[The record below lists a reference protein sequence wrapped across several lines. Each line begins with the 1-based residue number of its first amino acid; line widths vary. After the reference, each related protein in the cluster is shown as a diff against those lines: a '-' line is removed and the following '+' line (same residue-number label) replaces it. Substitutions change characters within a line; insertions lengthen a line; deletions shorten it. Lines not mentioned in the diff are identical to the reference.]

1 MKYRILGK
9 TGLKV
14 SILGFGCMRLPIK
27 NQDSSKVDEDEA
39 IRLIRMGIDG
49 GINYVDTAYRYHG
62 SRSEII
68 LGKALKDG
76 YREKVIL
83 ETKLYTPKL
92 NKMDAFEK
100 LLDEQLR
107 KLAVKCIDVY
117 LIHGLSYKRYQEKIV
132 KLNIIEEAKKA
143 KELGKIK
150 HLGFS
155 SHDEPE
161 NIRKLIDTGIF
172 EVMLVQYNLLHQDNG
187 EIIKYAANKGMGVV
201 LMGPNAGGRLGLKPP
216 ESMKNLLTPSRENF
230 IDLGF
235 KFVWNNPGVAVALSG
250 MGSEQ
255 MVRDNLSL
263 ASQENVALSAEEQE
277 RIENI
282 AKGYKDIAEIN
293 CTQCGYCEPCDQG
306 VSIRLIMDLLM
317 LSVGCAGDWEEAKAK
332 YKLIGKH
339 KKYPGKNAEA
349 CIECKECESRCPQE
363 IPIVDRLQ
371 QTHKLLT
378 GLESYNT

>member
-27 NQDSSKVDEDEA
+27 NPSTKEVDEDEA

-49 GINYVDTAYRYHG
+49 GINYVDSAYRYHG
-62 SRSEII
+62 SKSEII

-83 ETKLYTPKL
+83 ETKLYVPKL
-92 NKMDAFEK
+92 NTTNDFEK

-107 KLAVKCIDVY
+107 KLDVKCIDVY
-117 LIHGLSYKRYQEKIV
+117 LIHGLNFSRYQGKIEK
-132 KLNIIEEAKKA
+132 LGIIEEAKNA
-143 KELGKIK
+143 KKLGKIK
-150 HLGFS
+150 HFGFS
-155 SHDEPE
+155 SHDKPE
-161 NIRKLIDTGIF
+161 NIRKLIDTGFF
-172 EVMLVQYNLLHQDNG
+172 EVMLVQYNLLHRDNG
-187 EIIKYAANKGMGVV
+187 EIIKYAAEKGMGVI

-216 ESMKNLLTPSRENF
+216 ESMKEFLTPTRENF

-235 KFVWNNPGVAVALSG
+235 KFVWSNPGVTVALSG

-255 MVRDNLSL
+255 MVRDNLEI
-263 ASQENVALSAEEQE
+263 ATQENIDLSPDEQV

-282 AKGYKDIAEIN
+282 AKGYKKIAEIN
-293 CTQCGYCEPCDQG
+293 CTQCGYCEPCDQE
-306 VSIRLIMDLLM
+306 VNIRLILDLLM

-332 YKLIGKH
+332 YKLIGNH
-339 KKYPGKNAEA
+339 EKYPGKNAEA

-363 IPIVDRLQ
+363 IPIVERIQ
-371 QTHKLLT
+371 QTHRLLT
-378 GLESYNT
+378 GLDSYNI

>member
-1 MKYRILGK
+1 MKYRTLGK

-27 NQDSSKVDEDEA
+27 DTAKAKVDEEEA

-62 SRSEII
+62 SKSEVI

-92 NKMDAFEK
+92 NKTEDFEK
-100 LLDEQLR
+100 LLDEQLT
-107 KLAVKCIDVY
+107 KLAVNTIDVY
-117 LIHGLSYKRYQEKIV
+117 LVHGLSYKRYIEKIV
-132 KLNIIEEAKKA
+132 KLDIIEETRKA

-155 SHDEPE
+155 SHDTPE
-161 NIRKLIDTGIF
+161 NIRKLIDTGFF
-172 EVMLVQYNLLHQDNG
+172 EVMLVQYNLLHKDNG
-187 EIIKYAANKGMGVV
+187 EVIKYAAEKGMGVV

-216 ESMKNLLTPSRENF
+216 EHMKKCLTPTRENF

-235 KFVWNNPGVAVALSG
+235 KFVWNNPGVTVALSG
-250 MGSEQ
+250 MGSEA
-255 MVRDNLSL
+255 MVKDNLNIANQEDGSL
-263 ASQENVALSAEEQE
+263 TAEEQV
-277 RIENI
+277 RIEEI
-282 AKGYKDIAEIN
+282 AKGYKEIAEIN

-306 VSIRLIMDLLM
+306 VSIRFIMELLM

-332 YKLIGKH
+332 YKLIGKN
-339 KKYPGKNAEA
+339 KKYPGKNVEA
-349 CIECKECESRCPQE
+349 CIECKECEAKCPQE